1 MKKLLLPISIFIMMS
16 GCVTNTNNLN
26 DEVKSEEEEGEKI
39 CRTERVLGTR
49 IPETFCYTKEELEK
63 MEEDSKE
70 KFEREQRLR
79 ERQRV
84 QDTLGTL
91 RPD

>member
-1 MKKLLLPISIFIMMS
+1 MLDS
-16 GCVTNTNNLN
+16 
-26 DEVKSEEEEGEKI
+26 KSALSRKDSAKAPNHSPH
-39 CRTERVLGTR
+39 V
-49 IPETFCYTKEELEK
+49 EELEK

-84 QDTLGTL
+84 QETLGTL